1 QILELGPGASEAV
14 VFEITPGLLAQVN
27 MAGETVTEPGDY
39 AVYIGGVSPVQ
50 VSKDRL
56 GKPAL
61 VKASFNVN

>member
-1 QILELGPGASEAV
+1 MHILELGPGASEAV

-27 MAGETVTEPGDY
+27 MEVTEPGDY
-39 AVYIGGVSPVQ
+39 MVYIGGVSPVQ
-50 VSKDRL
+50 ISNDRL